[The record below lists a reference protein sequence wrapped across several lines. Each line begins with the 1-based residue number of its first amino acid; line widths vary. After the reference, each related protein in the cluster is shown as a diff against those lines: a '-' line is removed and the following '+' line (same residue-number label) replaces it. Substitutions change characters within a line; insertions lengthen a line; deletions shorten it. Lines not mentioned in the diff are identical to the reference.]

1 MQESQSQSLKYLHSK
16 ELNFNGKAKQVTEM
30 KPVVPLVRVFPL
42 NKNELLVRATNL
54 ADLFDK
60 EAPMQYL
67 DI

>member
-1 MQESQSQSLKYLHSK
+1 
-16 ELNFNGKAKQVTEM
+16 M